1 MKAYRALQASHVACL
16 LAGLLCNTAC
26 QSTPDAMQSATI
38 ASLTP
43 SQLQHV
49 EEILG
54 HAVGQERVP
63 ISRDAFATTHILVLE
78 PAARQTPLGTVASG
92 TTTKRPRTFHLLGNA
107 EQCLLEDQAT
117 GTRYKL
123 PFACGRGH

>member
-1 MKAYRALQASHVACL
+1 MR
-16 LAGLLCNTAC
+16 LAVL
-26 QSTPDAMQSATI
+26 DA
-38 ASLTP
+38 
-43 SQLQHV
+43 
-49 EEILG
+49 EKLG
-54 HAVGQERVP
+54 P
-63 ISRDAFATTHILVLE
+63 VLE